1 MFTPSLFAFCF
12 DYCIPLSREAAI
24 VVPSR
29 YRQPSPSTRR
39 LSTSPG
45 RRLSGGIRV
54 LPARLDSASKKK
66 MASIAAVIRRFRR
79 HLWGRGRGVGG
90 IGASYYLEKEDSV
103 HVAAHTSVLHS
114 MHFASIDSFALLFCS
129 NQYTSQDKTIV
140 EKSSA
145 YDRAQMAGDEVTV
158 DDGAMHSS
166 NLCRSTL
173 HLCIAIWKTRNG
185 KVFSDTPFL
194 PTAVLALAVD
204 NALRGENL
212 QALPADIFFSAATVC
227 KLLTRLP
234 SLSVLTV
241 VYKRLTRLQR
251 GVKVSRHFFR
261 WTKEIAYAEY
271 YERALTNGILG
282 IQRGREPGVMI
293 YMLPL
298 GCGVSKAVSYRG
310 WGTKFDSFWCCYGTG
325 IELFSKLGDS
335 IDFEEEGKVP
345 GIYITQFISTSQSGQ
360 ILLNQKVEPPV
371 AWNSLFQVFLTILSE
386 ELLRLGEGFRNNIGS
401 RKCRLKE
408 EPLTF
413 GALCVLKQLLPR
425 LSEAW
430 HSKRPSLVDAIRLL
444 LDEQNSCILFPE
456 VKIGVHV
463 LWPFLMKMIIPLVY
477 AGGVQMAYFYCRFAD
492 ASLSCV
498 DIDLLILSTML
509 TECKACANIPNPEE
523 LFARLV
529 VLLHDP
535 LAREQQA
542 AQILT
547 VSVLPFDQ

>member
-1 MFTPSLFAFCF
+1 MEDPYWRYGASADRVYKYVHPFPFCF

-24 VVPSR
+24 VVLSR

-39 LSTSPG
+39 LSTLPG

-66 MASIAAVIRRFRR
+66 MASIAAVIRRFQR

-90 IGASYYLEKEDSV
+90 IGASYYLEKADSV

-145 YDRAQMAGDEVTV
+145 YDRAQMAG
-158 DDGAMHSS
+158 
-166 NLCRSTL
+166 RSTL

-241 VYKRLTRLQR
+241 VYKRLTR
-251 GVKVSRHFFR
+251 
-261 WTKEIAYAEY
+261 
-271 YERALTNGILG
+271 
-282 IQRGREPGVMI
+282 
-293 YMLPL
+293 
-298 GCGVSKAVSYRG
+298 C
-310 WGTKFDSFWCCYGTG
+310 G

-401 RKCRLKE
+401 RVERG
-408 EPLTF
+408 TF
-413 GALCVLKQLLPR
+413 DLW

-430 HSKRPSLVDAIRLL
+430 HSKRPSLVDAI
-444 LDEQNSCILFPE
+444 
-456 VKIGVHV
+456 
-463 LWPFLMKMIIPLVY
+463 
-477 AGGVQMAYFYCRFAD
+477 RFAD

-509 TECKACANIPNPEE
+509 TECKACANIPNPEVRNSFQE

-547 VSVLPFDQ
+547 VSVLSFDQ